1 MHYFIVLKYTYFR
14 RSGRVPQVSIMK
26 IEKLEHSRNKVVFDV
41 TAEEFETALDKAFEK
56 CNAKV
61 TIKGFRAGK
70 APRSVYEKNYGVE
83 SLYDEA
89 LNYVLNTKAQEIYAD
104 KDLAKEI
111 VGPFEPDFESDEK
124 LERGKPF
131 KVSLSFDV
139 YPEVN
144 LPQYKGVECAPANLV
159 VTEEEVMNALKQHM
173 SKDASLQV
181 KSEQVIERGDTAN
194 FDFVGSVDGVEF
206 PGGKAENYELEIGS
220 GQFIPGF
227 EDQMLGMKADEVKDI
242 NVTFPENYGEKSLA
256 GKPAVFKVTVHEV
269 KQKNYPEL
277 TDDYVKEQ
285 KIANVETVEAWK
297 AAKKAE
303 LEASREKN
311 EKDRQ
316 VDEIINKIL
325 DNAVVDM
332 PKALEEERISQ
343 IRAQYENQA
352 KMYNLP
358 FETFLGL
365 MNIDKAKFD
374 EDTEKQ
380 GKRQALFNVVV
391 SKIIE
396 VENLTPTKEDLEAK
410 AEEDAKLQK
419 STKEAMLR
427 QNAQRYYS
435 DIAYQR
441 VVDLLLSNANM
452 GAAAPKKAPAKK
464 TTTAKTSAAKSA
476 TAAKPAATKSTTTA
490 KKTTTKKTTKATE

>member
-1 MHYFIVLKYTYFR
+1 
-14 RSGRVPQVSIMK
+14 MK
-26 IEKLEHSRNKVVFDV
+26 IEKLGHSRNKVVFDV
-41 TAEEFETALDKAFEK
+41 TPEEFEKALDKAFEK

-70 APRSVYEKNYGVE
+70 APRSVYEKMYGVE
-83 SLYDEA
+83 SLYEEA
-89 LNYVLNTKAQEIYAD
+89 INVVLNTKAQEIYKD
-104 KDLAKEI
+104 QDLAKEI

-124 LERGKPF
+124 IERGKPF

-144 LPQYKGVECAPANLV
+144 LPQYKGVECVAANL
-159 VTEEEVMNALKQHM
+159 EVSDADVDAAIKSMMA
-173 SKDASLQV
+173 KDASMEV
-181 KSEQVIERGDTAN
+181 KAEQVIESGDTAN

-227 EDQMLGMKADEVKDI
+227 EDQMIGMKADEVKDI
-242 NVTFPENYGEKSLA
+242 HVTFPENYGEKSLA

-269 KQKNYPEL
+269 KHKNYPEL
-277 TDDYVKEQ
+277 TDAYVKEQ
-285 KIANVETVEAWK
+285 KIADVETVDAWK
-297 AAKKAE
+297 AAKRAE
-303 LEASREKN
+303 LEASRAKS

-343 IRAQYENQA
+343 VRGQYEQQA
-352 KMYNLP
+352 KMYNIP

-365 MNIDKAKFD
+365 MNITKEKFD

-410 AEEDAKLQK
+410 AEEDAKAHNT
-419 STKEAMLR
+419 TKEACLR
-427 QNAQRYYS
+427 NNAQSYYS

-441 VVDLLLSNANM
+441 VVDLLLSNAIM
-452 GAAAPKKAPAKK
+452 VGAAAPKKA
-464 TTTAKTSAAKSA
+464 
-476 TAAKPAATKSTTTA
+476 AAKPAAKSTATKSSTNSTTT
-490 KKTTTKKTTKATE
+490 K

>member
-1 MHYFIVLKYTYFR
+1 
-14 RSGRVPQVSIMK
+14 MK

-41 TAEEFETALDKAFEK
+41 TPEEFEIALDKAFEK

-70 APRSVYEKNYGVE
+70 APRSVYEKMYGVE
-83 SLYDEA
+83 SLYEEA
-89 LNYVLNTKAQEIYAD
+89 LNVILNTKAQEIYKD
-104 KDLAKEI
+104 QDLAKEI
-111 VGPFEPDFESDEK
+111 VGPFEPDFVGNEK
-124 LERGKPF
+124 IERGKPF
-131 KVSLSFDV
+131 QVSLSFDV

-144 LPQYKGVECAPANLV
+144 LPQYKGVECLEANLV
-159 VTEEEVMNALKQHM
+159 VTDADVDAALKSYM
-173 SKDASLQV
+173 AKDASLQV
-181 KSEQVIERGDTAN
+181 KEEQVIQTGDTAN
-194 FDFVGSVDGVEF
+194 FDFVGTVDGVEF
-206 PGGKAENYELEIGS
+206 PGGKADNYELEIGS

-269 KQKNYPEL
+269 KQKVYPEL
-277 TDDYVKEQ
+277 NDAYVKD
-285 KIANVETVEAWK
+285 KKLPNIETVDAWK
-297 AAKKAE
+297 ASKKAE
-303 LEASREKN
+303 LEASRAKS

-343 IRAQYENQA
+343 VRNQYEQQA
-352 KMYNLP
+352 KMYNIP

-365 MNIDKAKFD
+365 MNITKEKFD
-374 EDTEKQ
+374 AETEKQ

-396 VENLTPTKEDLEAK
+396 VENLTPTKEDIEAK
-410 AEEDAKLQK
+410 AVEDAKAQNT
-419 STKEAMLR
+419 TKEACLKN
-427 QNAQRYYS
+427 NAQRYYS

-441 VVDLLLSNANM
+441 VVDLLLSNATM
-452 GAAAPKKAPAKK
+452 VGETHKKTPTKPAPKSTTKSTEDTSTAKK
-464 TTTAKTSAAKSA
+464 STTTKK
-476 TAAKPAATKSTTTA
+476 TTTA
-490 KKTTTKKTTKATE
+490 KKTTKATE